1 MVKQEEWYKPDTD
14 LCKDTKGNIIGDK
27 KQNKWKW
34 NKHLEELLNEN
45 KHKNKR
51 AALDTEQNQMH
62 TQNGIT
68 STNKETQMAI
78 QKLNN
83 KAPGIDGIPVELL
96 KQRKSNK

>member
-1 MVKQEEWYKPDTD
+1 
-14 LCKDTKGNIIGDK
+14 
-27 KQNKWKW
+27 
-34 NKHLEELLNEN
+34 
-45 KHKNKR
+45 
-51 AALDTEQNQMH
+51 MH